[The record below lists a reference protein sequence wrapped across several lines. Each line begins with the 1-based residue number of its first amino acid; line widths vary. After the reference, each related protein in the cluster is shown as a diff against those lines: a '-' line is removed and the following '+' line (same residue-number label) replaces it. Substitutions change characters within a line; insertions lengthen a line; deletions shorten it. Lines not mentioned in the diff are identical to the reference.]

1 MVVSESS
8 GGNFPQCPTGLI
20 PARCYSLV
28 DIGTQTDNYDGR
40 SNTRRQVVLT
50 FETPL
55 NLIEGGDYDGQP
67 FALSQFYTASLSAK
81 AKLRHDLE
89 SWRGREFTAEE
100 LAGFDLQ
107 AVLGK
112 TCTLNVISKTNKSRI
127 GSILAAQSSVKLPP
141 MVNKM
146 VYFSLDAYD
155 EKAFQSLPEWQ
166 RKFIEKSPEYKA
178 IKSGKPKADPM
189 GVSPDDIDDGDSSI
203 PF

>member
-1 MVVSESS
+1 MIVSENS
-8 GGNFPQCPTGLI
+8 GANLPQCPAGLR
-20 PARCYSLV
+20 PARCYSVV

-55 NLIEGGDYDGQP
+55 DLIEDGSKYDGQP
-67 FALSQFYTASLSAK
+67 FALSQFYTASLSPK

-89 SWRGREFTAEE
+89 QWRGREFTPEE

-112 TCTLNVISKTNKSRI
+112 TCTLNVVTKANKSRI
-127 GSILAAQSSVKLPP
+127 GSVLSAQSGVKLPP
-141 MVNKM
+141 QVNKTT
-146 VYFSLDAYD
+146 YFSLDEYN
-155 EKAFQSLPEWQ
+155 EQAFQALPEWL

-178 IKSGKPKADPM
+178 IKSGKPLSQAQAQADTL
-189 GVSPDDIDDGDSSI
+189 SDDDI